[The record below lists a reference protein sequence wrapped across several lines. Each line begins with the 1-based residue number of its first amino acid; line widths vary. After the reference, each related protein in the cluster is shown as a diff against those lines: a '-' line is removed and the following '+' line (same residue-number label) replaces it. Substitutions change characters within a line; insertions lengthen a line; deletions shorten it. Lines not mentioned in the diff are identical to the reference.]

1 MVKNRSSKALS
12 GLLALLVLAACSP
25 PAPEPGV
32 ERGAAVWGTCV
43 PCHGSQGQGNRELG
57 APAIAGLPQW
67 YVEDQ
72 LNGFANNWRGAHP
85 FDTVG
90 IRMKSMVLALDDTEG
105 DMQSVAE
112 FVSGMD
118 QTAPEDFFPEGDV
131 SAGQQT
137 YVTCATCHGQ
147 DGSGN
152 EGLHAP
158 PIANQSDWYLFEQL
172 RKFKAGWRGAH
183 PEDTWGGTMRQG
195 SGVMTL
201 DNQAMLN
208 VVSYIETLQ

>member
-1 MVKNRSSKALS
+1 MVRNRSSKALL
-12 GLLALLVLAACSP
+12 GLTAFFVITACAP
-25 PAPEPGV
+25 QAPEPGV

-43 PCHGSQGQGNRELG
+43 PCHGSDGAGKRELG

-67 YVEDQ
+67 YLESQ
-72 LNGFANNWRGAHP
+72 LNSFANNWRGAHP

-90 IRMKSMVLALDDTEG
+90 IRMKSMVLALDDVDG
-105 DMQSVAE
+105 DLESVAE
-112 FVSGMD
+112 FVAGLD
-118 QTAPEDFFPEGDV
+118 PATPDDVFPEGDV
-131 SAGQQT
+131 SAGQAT
-137 YVTCATCHGQ
+137 YVTCQACHGPQ
-147 DGSGN
+147 GMGN
-152 EGLHAP
+152 EGLRAP
-158 PIANQSDWYLFEQL
+158 PIANQADWYLFEQL